1 MNISLVT
8 LTCASLVEI
17 RLAVH
22 LRIQTR
28 SYADVV
34 DYAEADWIRTK
45 NNMKS
50 SFGGGEIIRSR
61 LADLSLRCPCYNV
74 YTTGKGRQQLENWL

>member
-17 RLAVH
+17 RLEVH
-22 LRIQTR
+22 VRIQTR

-34 DYAEADWIRTK
+34 ADAEASK
-45 NNMKS
+45 
-50 SFGGGEIIRSR
+50 II
-61 LADLSLRCPCYNV
+61 
-74 YTTGKGRQQLENWL
+74 